1 MLEKQYDYLDESYRN
16 LVPLGKNSHKQTF
29 LAQDNVTGKIVV
41 KKYISAENAEL
52 YLRLKE
58 VRQKNLVQILQVAK
72 KSQKALVIMEY
83 IGGQTLE
90 EYQKEHLS
98 FSEEKTADYIQQ
110 LLEGLGEIHKQN
122 IVHRDINPKN
132 ILISVDGVIKIIDF
146 DIGRLYKAKQNCDTD
161 ILGTVGYAAPEQFGF
176 MQSDRRT
183 DIYAVG
189 VLLNWML
196 TGKLPQERKYIEN
209 KYGKI
214 IRTCIQIDPEKRYK
228 STTEILL
235 ALNRAKM
242 AQSEVRETKK
252 PKRNFWPG
260 FRSDKVWKKIIALV
274 YYFIMGFYS
283 VVSIIEC
290 AATPLSTILEIFA
303 VFIYIWLAVFVAFNI
318 FGWMNK
324 IPVIQKLDRTGRIVL
339 GLILWLILFNIGYEL
354 EQFIRGDM
362 LQIQLYLQ
370 HCKIP

>member
-235 ALNRAKM
+235 ALNRPEF

-260 FRSDKVWKKIIALV
+260 FRSDKVWKKIIAFV
-274 YYFIMGFYS
+274 YYFIMGIYS

-303 VFIYIWLAVFVAFNI
+303 VFIYIWLSVFVAFNI

-362 LQIQLYLQ
+362 LQTYQKRRRVYL
-370 HCKIP
+370 

>member
-235 ALNRAKM
+235 ALNRPEF

-252 PKRNFWPG
+252 LKRNFWPG
-260 FRSDKVWKKIIALV
+260 FRSDKVWKKIIAFV

-324 IPVIQKLDRTGRIVL
+324 IPVIQKFDRTGRIVL

-362 LQIQLYLQ
+362 LQIRI
-370 HCKIP
+370 K